1 MPNTSRSRRS
11 VISPSTW
18 TLATALLW
26 ITSQAAMAD
35 RPYRILKVDDLPD
48 ASASRSDGQLL
59 SAYQRGDYRLFPAA
73 WSSVIGLPKVNV
85 DLRFRIRAQNN
96 VYGTL
101 ASTDPTK
108 QFLYPSRWS
117 LDSSPTSCTSG
128 APSFM
133 RHPLLDESTPAWNVL
148 ESVNESGFFV
158 GASAN
163 GVSNGTGSVAWTSY
177 VPSVWFA
184 GSTFPSELRWQST
197 EPGFAKDVGP
207 GLTPFVVGAK
217 LTGCSEVTTAAEQ
230 TPTFVQVSGSW
241 SSAPW
246 SYLSVTCPASAVTL
260 VQRGAAHALRTLCGQ
275 DVAPEVIGW
284 SECMRC
290 SPVLNSLCG
299 PETRDDRMSETD
311 WRIFD
316 ASFARWHS
324 GQADLLEGAPA
335 IRQITASNFASAG
348 SALSRYRQIDGAAFP
363 GFPCQV
369 EHAEVRLTLQ
379 AGFIDLHCALPGS
392 GSYDL
397 ENPTI
402 SQPDGPD
409 PDGRYRINSRIAS
422 IREQYE
428 SCGQAQ
434 PKWVAA
440 GSRFGESFNPDPDP
454 TTWPGN
460 CAGVLWRSFWR
471 NSQIQWCGVHADDLI
486 CNLPNLSQV
495 DGISALHVT
504 ALHDIDSRG
513 LAVGIAYLKYPNG
526 TSNICRWGAEGP
538 KLVVLTLAADFTG
551 DSWVDGGDLG
561 ALLGHWTGTVQATS
575 DAERE
580 FDLNDD
586 GRINGGD
593 LGLLLGQ
600 WGGGTSNLTPGTVLS
615 WGGDCGQ
622 SVPIIPAALTAV
634 NALGFEDLDQ
644 FASIGLMLGA
654 EGFQPFM
661 DLAADMTRTIVFEGA
676 PQ

>member
-1 MPNTSRSRRS
+1 MPSTSRSQGSFRTPRAWS
-11 VISPSTW
+11 
-18 TLATALLW
+18 LATALSF
-26 ITSQAAMAD
+26 ITSQVAVAE
-35 RPYRILKVDDLPD
+35 RPYRIIKVEDLPD
-48 ASASRSDGQLL
+48 ASAIRSDGQPL
-59 SAYQRGDYRLFPAA
+59 SAYQRGDYRLFPAG

-85 DLRFRIRAQNN
+85 DLRFRIRAQNS

-101 ASTDPTK
+101 ASTDHTK

-117 LDSSPTSCTSG
+117 LSLSPTSCTSE
-128 APSFM
+128 APSFV
-133 RHPLLDESTPAWNVL
+133 RHPLLDESAPAWNVL

-163 GVSNGTGSVAWTSY
+163 GGGNGSGSVAWTEY
-177 VPSVWFA
+177 FPSVWFA
-184 GSTFPSELRWQST
+184 GTTFPSELRWQST
-197 EPGFAKDVGP
+197 DPGFAKDVGP
-207 GLTPFVVGAK
+207 GLMPYVVGAK
-217 LTGCSEVTTAAEQ
+217 LTSCSEVTTAAEQ
-230 TPTFVQVSGSW
+230 VPTFVQVSGSW

-246 SYLSVTCPASAVTL
+246 SYLSVTCPESSATL

-275 DVAPEVIGW
+275 DVAPEVVGW

-324 GQADLLEGAPA
+324 DQAELVEGAPA
-335 IRQITASNFASAG
+335 IRQITASTFASAG
-348 SALSRYRQIDGAAFP
+348 SALSRYRQIDGTAFP

-397 ENPTI
+397 GNPTG
-402 SQPDGPD
+402 SEPDGPD
-409 PDGRYRINSRIAS
+409 PDGRYRINSRVAS
-422 IREQYE
+422 IREQYG
-428 SCGQAQ
+428 SCGQVL

-440 GSRFGESFNPDPDP
+440 GSRFGNSANADPDP
-454 TTWPGN
+454 TTWPDS
-460 CAGVLWRSFWR
+460 CAGVLWRSVWR
-471 NSQIQWCGVHADDLI
+471 SGQIQWCGMHADDLI
-486 CNLPNLSQV
+486 CNLPKIAKV

-504 ALHDIDSRG
+504 ALHDINDRG
-513 LAVGIAYLKYPNG
+513 LAVGIAYLNYPDGAPNL
-526 TSNICRWGAEGP
+526 CQWGAAGP
-538 KLVVLTLAADFTG
+538 KLVVLTLAADFNG
-551 DSWVDGGDLG
+551 DSWVDGADLG
-561 ALLGHWTGTVQATS
+561 RLLGHWTGSTPATS
-575 DAERE
+575 DADRE

-586 GRINGGD
+586 GRIDGAD

-600 WGGGTSNLTPGTVLS
+600 WGGGTSSLTPATALS
-615 WGGDCGQ
+615 WGGDCGH

-654 EGFQPFM
+654 EGFHPFM
-661 DLAADMTRTIVFEGA
+661 DLAADMTRTIVSEGGT
-676 PQ
+676 Q